1 MFDVY
6 LRLIE
11 CDIYFAQNLCTTAA
25 YRPVRELIQAERKK
39 DLVRKLTKA
48 KSGAVVSSIQ

>member
-11 CDIYFAQNLCTTAA
+11 CDISFAQNLCTTAA
-25 YRPVRELIQAERKK
+25 YRPVRELIQAEREK
-39 DLVRKLTKA
+39 DLVREVKTKA
-48 KSGAVVSSIQ
+48 KSVAVVSSI

>member
-11 CDIYFAQNLCTTAA
+11 CDISFAQNLCTTAA
-25 YRPVRELIQAERKK
+25 YRPVRELIQAEREK
-39 DLVRKLTKA
+39 DLVRKLKPRLNLLL
-48 KSGAVVSSIQ
+48 